1 MSPRYCSV
9 FASDLKDFVA
19 LKRAAGYRYESA
31 EYSLWRFDRYACKHA
46 EDGCFSREL
55 ILVWA
60 QATNEKPASHK
71 VRISPVR
78 EFGKYLQSIGISEA
92 FVLPTGLHRKTAR
105 YVPHFF
111 TKDEI
116 FSFFHA
122 CDSLKPHGSFPIRHW
137 VLPVLFRLL
146 YCCGLRTCE
155 ARTLRVE
162 DVDLHLGQIDI
173 VASKQERSRR
183 IPIGRDLLELLQ
195 TYNTQISTV
204 YQDRIFFFPTTPSRC
219 YAQSSL
225 GIAFRKI
232 WNTAVPGGG
241 YGNKARAYDFRHHFA
256 LTNLNRWV
264 VAGAD
269 LNSML
274 PYLSTYMGHAC
285 LQSTDYYLH
294 LVPEFFHTF
303 REKLRSTENLIPEF
317 RHDQ

>member
-1 MSPRYCSV
+1 MNFRYCSV

-31 EYSLWRFDRYACKHA
+31 EYALSRFDRYACEHA
-46 EDGCFSREL
+46 EDGRFSREL
-55 ILVWA
+55 ILGWA
-60 QATNEKPASHK
+60 QATNETPASQK

-78 EFGKYLQSIGISEA
+78 EFGRYLQSIGISEA
-92 FVLPTGLHRKTAR
+92 FVLPTGLHRKIAR

-111 TKDEI
+111 TKEEI
-116 FSFFHA
+116 LSFFRA
-122 CDSLKPHGSFPIRHW
+122 CDGLKPNGSFPTRHW

-162 DVDLHLGQIDI
+162 HVDLCLGQIDI
-173 VASKQERSRR
+173 IASKQEQSRR
-183 IPIGRDLLELLQ
+183 IPVSSDLLELFQ
-195 TYNTQISTV
+195 TYNTRISTV
-204 YQDRIFFFPTTPSRC
+204 YQDRIFFFPTAPSRC

-225 GIAFRKI
+225 GTAFRKI
-232 WNTAVPGGG
+232 WNTAVSGGG

-264 VAGAD
+264 AAGAD

-274 PYLSTYMGHAC
+274 PYLSRYMGHAC

-294 LVPEFFHTF
+294 LVPEFFPTF

-317 RHDQ
+317 CHDQ